1 VAQCMDQ
8 KVTCYNHKTGSIYYS
23 RQIQP
28 MVSTMFLDNWYV
40 RGSAGGSV
48 LWMIVYCKY
57 TSNFPHNMYTERI

>member
-1 VAQCMDQ
+1 
-8 KVTCYNHKTGSIYYS
+8 
-23 RQIQP
+23 